1 MTTPAHV
8 APTAFDVPAA
18 TDRRPSALWWSK
30 FEILF
35 GLGAAGLGVVWA
47 GEAGACAWLAPGL
60 CSLGGYLALAGH
72 RSHLYDAM
80 VRQTAATLARLALP
94 RAGA

>member
-1 MTTPAHV
+1 MTTPAL
-8 APTAFDVPAA
+8 AALAAFDVPAA

-47 GEAGACAWLAPGL
+47 GNADLRAWLAPGL
-60 CSLGGYLALAGH
+60 CSLGGYLALAG
-72 RSHLYDAM
+72 
-80 VRQTAATLARLALP
+80 
-94 RAGA
+94 